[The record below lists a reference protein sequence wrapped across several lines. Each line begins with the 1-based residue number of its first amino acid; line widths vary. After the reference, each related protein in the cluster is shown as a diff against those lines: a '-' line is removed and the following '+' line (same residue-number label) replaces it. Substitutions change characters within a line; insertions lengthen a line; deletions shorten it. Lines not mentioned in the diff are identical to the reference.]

1 MDSKQSGWQHF
12 AEADWAAARDA
23 FAAALE
29 ADPGDPEAL
38 DGLGQSLWWL
48 GERDAAIDRRREA
61 YAEYQRR
68 GEALSAG
75 GLAIYLAG
83 EHRIDGRTAASAGWL
98 SRARRLLADAGPC
111 PELGWLAIEE
121 AKRATDLADAER
133 HARAALDLAH
143 ELADADV
150 ECMALAQL
158 GRATVSQGRVEE
170 GMDLLDEAMTVALG
184 GESSDPLACGDACC
198 TTLVVCDGL
207 SDLHRAVE
215 WCEAVVEFTER
226 RRFLP
231 VQSWC
236 RGIYGG
242 VLMRA
247 GDWERAEA
255 VLGEALERPAS
266 RQKGGGRMLPLAVLA
281 ELRLRQGRTE
291 EAEKLLSG
299 LEDEPAAFA
308 TIVRLHLERGEHDL
322 ARAMLDRR
330 PDPSDD
336 PEVVALRAELALA
349 TGEPEDAARAAE
361 RLAERARQLARADLE
376 AVAALLSGRAAAA
389 RAELAAAA
397 DGEAAARRAF
407 TADADRLTGARAEAE
422 NHLEDAVAR
431 FAAIDFPLEEGRA
444 RLALARVQAAAG
456 SPFALASA
464 RAARD
469 VFERLGARKD
479 ADRAA
484 GLLRD
489 LGVAGRVVTRG
500 ERDHLTARELEV
512 LSLIAAGLSNAQI
525 ADRLVIAPK
534 TAEHHVGNVL
544 AKLGVR
550 SRAEAAAHAVR
561 EGL

>member
-1 MDSKQSGWQHF
+1 MDSKQSGWEHF
-12 AEADWAAARDA
+12 AEADWEAARDA
-23 FAAALE
+23 FAAAVE
-29 ADPGDPEAL
+29 AEPGDPEAL

-48 GERDAAIDRRREA
+48 GERDSAIERRRQA

-68 GEALSAG
+68 GDTVRAG
-75 GLAIYLAG
+75 GLATYLAG
-83 EHRIDGRTAASAGWL
+83 EHRIDGRTAAAAGWL
-98 SRARRLLADAGPC
+98 SRARRLLADAGPS

-121 AKRATDLADAER
+121 AKRAGDPPEAER
-133 HARAALDLAH
+133 HARGALEIAH
-143 ELADADV
+143 GLGDADV

-158 GRATVSQGRVEE
+158 GRAVVSQGRVDE
-170 GMDLLDEAMTVALG
+170 GLGLLDEAMTVALG

-207 SDLHRAVE
+207 SDLRRAVE

-236 RGIYGG
+236 RGIYGA
-242 VLMRA
+242 VLVRA

-255 VLGEALERPAS
+255 VLGEALKRLPD
-266 RQKGGGRMLPLAVLA
+266 RRRGGGRVLPLTVLA
-281 ELRLRQGRTE
+281 ELRRRQGRTE
-291 EAEKLLSG
+291 EAGKLLSG
-299 LEDEPAAFA
+299 LEEEPAAFGS
-308 TIVRLHLERGEHDL
+308 IVRLYLEGGELEL
-322 ARAMLDRR
+322 ARAMLDRC

-336 PEVVALRAELALA
+336 PEVLALRAELALDTGNLEEA
-349 TGEPEDAARAAE
+349 TRAAE
-361 RLAERARQLARADLE
+361 RLGERARQLGRADLE
-376 AVAALLSGRAAAA
+376 AEAALLAGRAAAA
-389 RAELAAAA
+389 RAEVPAA
-397 DGEAAARRAF
+397 DTDREAAPRAAPA
-407 TADADRLTGARAEAE
+407 ADADRRAAQRL
-422 NHLEDAVAR
+422 LEDAVAR
-431 FAAIDFPLEEGRA
+431 FAAIDFPLEEARA

-479 ADRAA
+479 ADRASA
-484 GLLRD
+484 LLRD
-489 LGVAGRVVTRG
+489 LGVAGRVTARG

-534 TAEHHVGNVL
+534 TAEHHVGRVL